1 MVETNELPRKEG
13 GVSDADVAFRL
24 GGVPPRLD
32 AGQSLGHIGLRDGE
46 LERVL
51 KRQNTRFT
59 TLLTVAIVLS
69 ISALTAVSTF
79 GYLAYEAMF
88 KIK

>member
-1 MVETNELPRKEG
+1 M
-13 GVSDADVAFRL
+13 
-24 GGVPPRLD
+24 
-32 AGQSLGHIGLRDGE
+32 QSLGFALASMSNNSQSSAQVLEQLRDNSARRDGE